1 MITMSTK
8 VIAIIAVVAVVACG
22 GAAAAIV
29 LSNNS
34 SEATYDD
41 ASQIASSFSKNYT
54 GYFGTDFYLG
64 DGAAKDKAKAYY
76 PNGNTSQYGSNEN
89 YLSFQVFEKKDDA
102 KDAFETNKTDY
113 NAQIGKTVMG
123 GTVKGTTQKSGL
135 TETIGYY
142 NNYNMGTPSTY
153 IYFTGYKSNFFFE
166 SYISLKNT
174 SIENEDEIIKLADAI
189 WEAVKNPVS
198 TDQAKKYVTPTPTP
212 TPTWTGVAKKCND
225 FSEKAASY
233 GSGSGTFEMKA
244 DSTAMN
250 ATLQTGDEKYYVKMQ
265 IVPGGAGGTYATE
278 VATFSAKI
286 DTSIGGDTYHAIT
299 AHAGAD
305 DGTGYYYNA
314 TMGGK
319 PVNIYHYTCYSGNYF
334 AVVHLR
340 CSTTI
345 TAETAAALA
354 ADVIAA
360 LTAAA

>member
-1 MITMSTK
+1 M
-8 VIAIIAVVAVVACG
+8 IAIIAVVAVVACG

-54 GYFGTDFYLG
+54 GYFGADFYLG

-198 TDQAKKYVTPTPTP
+198 TDQAKKYVAPTPTPTP

-265 IVPGGAGGTYATE
+265 IVPGGAGDTYATE

-319 PVNIYHYTCYSGNYF
+319 AVNIYHYTCYSGSYF